1 MTPTELAIEENVCL
15 SVGPRDLPTAAVVPT
30 ETESVFELIQGAAD
44 SIRELMSPCL
54 TVHQLNDARFALM
67 RAIRSSPSG
76 ECSQSD
82 LARCLKQSEAN
93 VSTLLD
99 RMRGDEL
106 VSREKSP
113 FDRRRSVVRLSAR
126 GEALLSQA
134 EIEYAARAQRLLSSF
149 AVYEVPS
156 FREQLRQVIAVCG
169 AELDHSHAVPAVAGR
184 IGDATNENEN
194 TSEGTEIRHAQAG

>member
-1 MTPTELAIEENVCL
+1 MTPEELSVPENVCL
-15 SVGPRDLPTAAVVPT
+15 PVGPREVAPAAAEVPA
-30 ETESVFELIQGAAD
+30 EESVVALIQGAAD

-54 TVHQLNDARFALM
+54 AVHHLNDARFTLM

-99 RMRGDEL
+99 RMRSDEL

-126 GEALLSQA
+126 GEELLTQA
-134 EIEYAARAQRLLSSF
+134 EREYSTRAQGLLRSF
-149 AVYEVPS
+149 AVYEVQS
-156 FREQLRQVIAVCG
+156 FREQLRNVIAVCG
-169 AELDHSHAVPAVAGR
+169 AELDQCHAGNAVAGR
-184 IGDATNENEN
+184 IGEAAADVSNP
-194 TSEGTEIRHAQAG
+194 SEGTEIRHAQAG

>member
-1 MTPTELAIEENVCL
+1 MTPNEMPVAENVCL
-15 SVGPRDLPTAAVVPT
+15 SVGPRVTPAVEISSEDQ
-30 ETESVFELIQGAAD
+30 ETVVELIQGAAE

-54 TVHQLNDARFALM
+54 TTHHLNDARFTLM
-67 RAIRSSPSG
+67 RAIRNSPSG

-99 RMRGDEL
+99 RMRGDQL

-126 GEALLSQA
+126 GEQLLAQA
-134 EIEYAARAQRLLSSF
+134 ELEYTARAQGILRSF
-149 AVYEVPS
+149 AVYEIQS
-156 FREQLRQVIAVCG
+156 FRQQLRNFIAVCG
-169 AELDHSHAVPAVAGR
+169 VELDQTLAAIAVAGR
-184 IGDATNENEN
+184 IGETAGDVTNP
-194 TSEGTEIRHAQAG
+194 SDGTEIRHAQAG